1 MSRGLVCMGAHSVL
15 FNCMSALGNIDLS
28 MVMLIWTGKCN
39 SSFSFER
46 ESSFEGIV
54 IFVIILTK
62 TTPRRTQL
70 MYVHL

>member
-1 MSRGLVCMGAHSVL
+1 MGAHSVL

-46 ESSFEGIV
+46 ESSFGGIV
-54 IFVIILTK
+54 ILLLSSPK
-62 TTPRRTQL
+62 QRPAE
-70 MYVHL
+70 HN